1 MIKPMDKSKEY
12 LVTETIL
19 TTITTVVMAND
30 ASHAR
35 SRYKHDRQGIDIS
48 TQKIESDTNLVISQK
63 EDK

>member
-1 MIKPMDKSKEY
+1 MKEPIEF

-19 TTITTVVMAND
+19 TTITTVVLADDAN
-30 ASHAR
+30 HAR
-35 SRYKHDRQGIDIS
+35 LRYKNDKRRVDIS